1 MLMQLMKGI
10 VMSVWSIINVVAW
23 VLCGLFLFLIL
34 GDMIK
39 TEFGDRKKKQAEME
53 ELKKKDVAAGVA
65 VGANARVATDNL
77 DAKLDAANADSQNAV
92 NSQGM

>member
-10 VMSVWSIINVVAW
+10 VMSVWSIINIVAW

-39 TEFGDRKKKQAEME
+39 TEFGDRKKK
-53 ELKKKDVAAGVA
+53 
-65 VGANARVATDNL
+65 
-77 DAKLDAANADSQNAV
+77 
-92 NSQGM
+92 